1 MLAGPCVSTLL
12 LRTLVAGIVAPNR
25 RCLDSGCRRFRIAVR
40 PGTPAGCGGRARRME
55 RYPFPASDLVTRAP
69 WLVPARDVGPG
80 PDEPGPGSG
89 ETVPD
94 HETVPDQELVRRGQ
108 RGDLPSFDEL
118 MRRHAVR
125 AYLVALGL
133 LRNHHDAQ
141 DTAQDAFLAA
151 WQGLTGFRGDC
162 EFGTW
167 LHPIVTRL
175 ALNKASRRRYTV
187 SLDQVSRTAGTRG
200 GPAETAE
207 RAAAAAS
214 VRAAVRTLPAAQRS
228 AITLHY
234 LDGLSYARIAALTLT
249 TVPAVRSHLFRGR
262 RALAATLSNWR

>member
-1 MLAGPCVSTLL
+1 
-12 LRTLVAGIVAPNR
+12 
-25 RCLDSGCRRFRIAVR
+25 
-40 PGTPAGCGGRARRME
+40 
-55 RYPFPASDLVTRAP
+55 
-69 WLVPARDVGPG
+69 
-80 PDEPGPGSG
+80 
-89 ETVPD
+89 
-94 HETVPDQELVRRGQ
+94 
-108 RGDLPSFDEL
+108 

-125 AYLVALGL
+125 TYHAALAVL
-133 LRNHHDAQ
+133 HDHHDAQ

-151 WQGLTGFRGDC
+151 WQGLAGFRGDC

-175 ALNKASRRRYTV
+175 ALNKASRRRYAV
-187 SLDQVSRTAGTRG
+187 SLDQVRRTPGTRV

-234 LDGLSYARIAALTLT
+234 LDGLSYARIAALTRT
-249 TVPAVRSHLFRGR
+249 TIPAVSSHLFRGR
-262 RALAATLSNWR
+262 RTLAAALSNWR